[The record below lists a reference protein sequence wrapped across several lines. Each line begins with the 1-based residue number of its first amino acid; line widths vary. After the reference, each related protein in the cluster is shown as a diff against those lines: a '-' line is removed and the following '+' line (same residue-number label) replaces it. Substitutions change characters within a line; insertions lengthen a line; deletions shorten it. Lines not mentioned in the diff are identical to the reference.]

1 MALTRELL
9 TANAELSGLTDAQIN
24 AITTLSQNDEN
35 SVIGSRIGEIYRN
48 MDATIA
54 TATGIQRNGDEKTY
68 DYLARATKDIAEKA
82 KGVDA
87 LNTQIA
93 NLTKEKARLEK
104 VIADGTGDA
113 ETKKALA
120 QAQKDLAAVTK
131 QFTDLKAEFDTAK
144 DNHAKELFGVKIDNE
159 LSIATANVKFKPEL
173 PQSVTGVI
181 LNQAIEKVKGMHP
194 EYIDDGKGGKTLA
207 FKDDNGAIMRNP
219 DNMLNPYTANDL
231 ITKELQTMGVL
242 ADGTPK
248 PGGGTKPNVGGG
260 GGNTTI
266 DVSGCKTRV
275 EAYDVITNSLMA
287 KGLTVGSA
295 EFENEMSQAW
305 KDNNIASLPEQ

>member
-93 NLTKEKARLEK
+93 SLTKEKARLEK

-207 FKDDNGAIMRNP
+207 FKDNNGAIMRNP

-231 ITKELQTMGVL
+231 ITKELKTMGVL
-242 ADGTPK
+242 AEGTPK
-248 PGGGTKPNVGGG
+248 PGGGTEPDEGGG

-275 EAYDVITNSLMA
+275 EAYDVISNTLMA

>member
-82 KGVDA
+82 KGVEA

-93 NLTKEKARLEK
+93 SLTKEKARLEK

-207 FKDDNGAIMRNP
+207 FKDNNGAIMRNP

-231 ITKELQTMGVL
+231 ITKELKTMGVL
-242 ADGTPK
+242 AEGTPK
-248 PGGGTKPNVGGG
+248 PGGGTKPNGGGG

-275 EAYDVITNSLMA
+275 EAYDVISNTLMA

>member
-82 KGVDA
+82 KGVEA

-93 NLTKEKARLEK
+93 SLTKEKARLEK

-207 FKDDNGAIMRNP
+207 FKDNNGAIMRNP

-231 ITKELQTMGVL
+231 ITKELKTMGVL
-242 ADGTPK
+242 AEGTPK
-248 PGGGTKPNVGGG
+248 PGGGTKPNGGGG

-275 EAYDVITNSLMA
+275 EAYDVISNTLMT

>member
-9 TANAELSGLTDAQIN
+9 TANAELSGLTDKQIN

-93 NLTKEKARLEK
+93 SLTKEKARLEK

-120 QAQKDLAAVTK
+120 QAQKDLASVTK

-144 DNHAKELFGVKIDNE
+144 DNHAKELFGVKVDNE

-181 LNQAIEKVKGMHP
+181 LNQAIAKIKGMHP

-248 PGGGTKPNVGGG
+248 PGGGTKPNAGGSG
-260 GGNTTI
+260 DNTTI

>member
-82 KGVDA
+82 KGVEA

-93 NLTKEKARLEK
+93 SLTKEKARLEK

-131 QFTDLKAEFDTAK
+131 QFIDLKAEFDTAK

-207 FKDDNGAIMRNP
+207 FKDNNGAIMCNP

-231 ITKELQTMGVL
+231 ITKELKTMGVL
-242 ADGTPK
+242 AEGTPK
-248 PGGGTKPNVGGG
+248 PGGGTKPNGGGG

-275 EAYDVITNSLMA
+275 EAYDVISNTLMA